1 MFSNSRNKMVVQN
14 DNQIECSENGC
25 EGTYDGPEFI
35 NGSDVAHQFS
45 NKMTE
50 RVGDKLKELYD

>member
-1 MFSNSRNKMVVQN
+1 MVVQN